1 MPLSLRARGFLIATA
16 ATVIISPD
24 ALLLRICEAEDPI
37 LVTCI
42 RCALLT
48 VFCFITAVLQTGD
61 VRTLLTRS
69 WKYRKGLLFISIFSV
84 GTALGYPFSLQLTGA
99 AEALLIIS
107 LSPLWAAL
115 IGWKFLGDTLP
126 VRTRWALA
134 CAIASIILIFV
145 PRMMGG
151 EHEVVEHPRPNR
163 LAGDLLALI
172 AGFCLGA
179 FGNSVRW
186 VRLKYPNENVPIQ
199 MGQVTSNVFAS
210 LFALLLLLG
219 LGRPLHV
226 VHPGRTMA
234 STLCMALVINL
245 AFVGFNIAPKYILA
259 TEFGVITLLET
270 LLGPIWV
277 FLVYREMP
285 SVWTWVG
292 GLLLLATLVAH
303 EGASHYIAKRAQKD
317 EQSKKVGGDRE
328 EAGGA
333 AAAKRTIP
341 PVPSTS
347 TAVVEVVLSDVL
359 EEEGG
364 PPPRVA

>member
-1 MPLSLRARGFLIATA
+1 ML
-16 ATVIISPD
+16 
-24 ALLLRICEAEDPI
+24 
-37 LVTCI
+37 
-42 RCALLT
+42 
-48 VFCFITAVLQTGD
+48 
-61 VRTLLTRS
+61 
-69 WKYRKGLLFISIFSV
+69 
-84 GTALGYPFSLQLTGA
+84 
-99 AEALLIIS
+99 
-107 LSPLWAAL
+107 
-115 IGWKFLGDTLP
+115 
-126 VRTRWALA
+126 
-134 CAIASIILIFV
+134 
-145 PRMMGG
+145 GG

-163 LAGDLLALI
+163 LAGDLLALM

-219 LGRPLHV
+219 LGRPL
-226 VHPGRTMA
+226 PW
-234 STLCMALVINL
+234 STQAGPWPRPCAWPWYL

-317 EQSKKVGGDRE
+317 EQKVGGDRE
-328 EAGGA
+328 DAGGA